1 MHIIALNHIKR
12 IIEQTKVLRNILS
25 YLKHSLTKRNHKV
38 RQLDILSQPP
48 YMSDLTV
55 FSKRPKRNTRI
66 IHSINMVPIKKILV
80 RFDFS
85 ISNITQH
92 IILQADGTL
101 YYTFIFVE
109 FEYNISR
116 NEGLSESI
124 NICKKCPLH
133 VQFCYCRQKYIY
145 LTP

>member
-1 MHIIALNHIKR
+1 M
-12 IIEQTKVLRNILS
+12 LRNILS

-66 IHSINMVPIKKILV
+66 IHSIDMVPIKKILV
-80 RFDFS
+80 RFDFL
-85 ISNITQH
+85 ISKITQH
-92 IILQADGTL
+92 TILCVGQLDGTL

-109 FEYNISR
+109 LEYNISR

-133 VQFCYCRQKYIY
+133 VQFCYCR
-145 LTP
+145 

>member
-1 MHIIALNHIKR
+1 M
-12 IIEQTKVLRNILS
+12 LRNILS

-80 RFDFS
+80 RFDFL
-85 ISNITQH
+85 ISKVTQH
-92 IILQADGTL
+92 NILYVGHVVSWFNLIYSNLYRYTL

-109 FEYNISR
+109 LKCNISR
-116 NEGLSESI
+116 IEGSSESI

-133 VQFCYCRQKYIY
+133 VQFCYCR
-145 LTP
+145 